1 MRIYFDYDEEEDS
14 DLVDIQL
21 TEMEIKRLL
30 SFELIEKN
38 LGDPLDTDRNMNICI
53 RRSNYASKKR

>member
-30 SFELIEKN
+30 SFELIEKKI
-38 LGDPLDTDRNMNICI
+38 LVIHLTLTGI
-53 RRSNYASKKR
+53 